1 VSPQDSPSEVAH
13 SDRAPILATT
23 AAAGTAASKEV
34 VDVWCPTPESIVV
47 TSPMMGKVA
56 IESPVTPIGPSIGAS
71 SLHPQTGAATALAIA
86 DDDIV
91 EEPEVALGHPLLRAP
106 GDVSLDEAMGMA
118 H

>member
-1 VSPQDSPSEVAH
+1 VAR

-34 VDVWCPTPESIVV
+34 VDVECLTPELVDV
-47 TSPMMGKVA
+47 TSPMMGEVA
-56 IESPVTPIGPSIGAS
+56 IESPVAPIGPLIGTS
-71 SLHPQTGAATALAIA
+71 SLHPQMGAATTLAIA

-91 EEPEVALGHPLLRAP
+91 EGPEVALGHPLLRAP